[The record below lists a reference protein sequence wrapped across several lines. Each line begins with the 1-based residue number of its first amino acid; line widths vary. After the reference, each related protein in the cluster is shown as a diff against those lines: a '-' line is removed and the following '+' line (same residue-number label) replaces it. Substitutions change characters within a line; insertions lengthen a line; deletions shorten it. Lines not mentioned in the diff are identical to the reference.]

1 MVSNALRNTS
11 FTKEQ
16 KKQIIK
22 EINNTNVYFDI
33 QTNDIRNSQGMV
45 VN

>member
-33 QTNDIRNSQGMV
+33 QTDYIRNSQGMV